1 MCNNKNNNKK
11 MEKKNYEFKAFT
23 TNGKEIDLETLG
35 IFYGITEE
43 MAKGIRT
50 GIMIGLMQKYKD
62 PSVTYREF

>member
-23 TNGKEIDLETLG
+23 SNGKEIDLKCAN
-35 IFYGITEE
+35 IFYEITEE